1 VDILRELRSD
11 SLPDDHDEDREA
23 RIVLRRLLKRAA
35 DEIEKLRK
43 KPLISKEV
51 TIPDITMCNGE
62 TCPLAETC
70 FRAPQSGTVPNGR
83 NQSWFMEEPY
93 WRDGRGPTVCDS
105 YWKIDP
111 PKEKEQK

>member
-1 VDILRELRSD
+1 M
-11 SLPDDHDEDREA
+11 
-23 RIVLRRLLKRAA
+23 
-35 DEIEKLRK
+35 
-43 KPLISKEV
+43 
-51 TIPDITMCNGE
+51 PDITMCNGE

-70 FRAPQSGTVPNGR
+70 FRAPQSGTIPNGR

-105 YWKIDP
+105 YWKIDL

>member
-1 VDILRELRSD
+1 LDILRELRSG

-43 KPLISKEV
+43 QLLNSEEAI
-51 TIPDITMCNGE
+51 IPDITMCNGE
-62 TCPLAETC
+62 TCALSETC
-70 FRAPQSGTVPNGR
+70 YRAPQSGTVPNGR

-93 WRDGRGPTVCDS
+93 WRDGRGPTVCDY

-111 PKEKEQK
+111 PKEKE

>member
-1 VDILRELRSD
+1 MDILRELRSD

-35 DEIEKLRK
+35 DEIEKLREK
-43 KPLISKEV
+43 LFNSEEAI
-51 TIPDITMCNGE
+51 IPDITMCNGE

-70 FRAPQSGTVPNGR
+70 YRAPQSGTIPNGR

-111 PKEKEQK
+111 PKEKE